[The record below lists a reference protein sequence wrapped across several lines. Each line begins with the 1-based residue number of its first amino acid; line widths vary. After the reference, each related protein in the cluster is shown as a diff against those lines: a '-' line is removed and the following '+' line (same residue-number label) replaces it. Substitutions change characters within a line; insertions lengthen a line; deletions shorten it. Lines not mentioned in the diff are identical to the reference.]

1 MRFGESSRLYVLG
14 GPAELMP
21 EEGPSR
27 EQRQQAAALEVRA
40 SLPSCRAAP
49 PDALPGPS

>member
-1 MRFGESSRLYVLG
+1 MWHWRRVGDVMRFGESSRLYVLG

-40 SLPSCRAAP
+40 ARR
-49 PDALPGPS
+49 